1 MSPLISNLFPLN
13 KLISAVIALYIGVY
27 VGRIIFNNQENHGPN
42 SNVIRKETFYDRS
55 LGCYK
60 MKPVAHVCPL
70 QS

>member
-1 MSPLISNLFPLN
+1 MSLLISKLFPLN
-13 KLISAVIALYIGVY
+13 KLVSIIVALCIGVY
-27 VGRIIFNNQENHGPN
+27 MGRIIFNNQEDHGPD
-42 SNVIRKETFYDRS
+42 SNVIRKETFFDKS

>member
-1 MSPLISNLFPLN
+1 MTPSFTHVKKVISVLLALF
-13 KLISAVIALYIGVY
+13 IGTY
-27 VGRIIFNNQENHGPN
+27 VGRIIFNNQEDHGPN
-42 SNVIRKETFYDRS
+42 SNVVRKETFFDGS